1 MRIHSNV
8 EFNEWIGQAGSKA
21 AAMMRQGNKPM
32 GAELPAAP
40 TVVVKEIK
48 VNQVDRNIAQ
58 LRANKDGGGSIPGAN
73 GRGVRSHDV
82 FRMMCF
88 PCCSRF
94 RISCSV
100 FVFSS
105 CVLSAMHV
113 RSIDRSIDG
122 SDRSVDPTFLVP
134 CSPPT
139 HAPIHER
146 LAHCVHAQPNPGD
159 FATVPSVPNNNAPGG
174 GMAVGGGGQGSFMMS
189 MPPGPPLP
197 SNGIMLG
204 VYSAEVPDGGAAAA
218 AG

>member
-113 RSIDRSIDG
+113 RSIDRSMDRI
-122 SDRSVDPTFLVP
+122 DRSIRLSSF
-134 CSPPT
+134 
-139 HAPIHER
+139 
-146 LAHCVHAQPNPGD
+146 LAHRQPMHQSTNDSLIACMHSPTPG
-159 FATVPSVPNNNAPGG
+159 TSRRCRRCRTTTRP
-174 GMAVGGGGQGSFMMS
+174 
-189 MPPGPPLP
+189 
-197 SNGIMLG
+197 
-204 VYSAEVPDGGAAAA
+204 AEAWRWGGAARAA
-218 AG
+218 S